1 MSYDFNAQEIF
12 KMAEQIE
19 RNGVAFYKKA
29 AENATDPEAKKF
41 LLFMSDI
48 EAEHENVF
56 ASMRAELDADETEA
70 TFFDPEDENILYLH
84 ALADTKV
91 FSNAK
96 IDTSSMQD
104 ILETAIM
111 AEKNAIAFYV
121 GMQDLVPDKRG
132 KERLD
137 AIIKEEKSHI
147 VLLTQ
152 KLQSVG

>member
-19 RNGVAFYKKA
+19 RNGVIFYKKA
-29 AENATDPEAKKF
+29 AEDATDPEAKEF
-41 LLFMSDI
+41 LQFMAEI
-48 EAEHENVF
+48 EDEHENVF
-56 ASMRAELDADETEA
+56 ASMRAELDAGETEA
-70 TFFDPEDENILYLH
+70 TLFDPEDETILYLQ

-91 FSNAK
+91 FSDDK
-96 IDTSSMQD
+96 IDTSSMHD

-121 GMQDLVPDKRG
+121 GMQDLVPGKRG

-147 VLLTQ
+147 VLLTN
-152 KLQSVG
+152 KLKSLS

>member
-29 AENATDPEAKKF
+29 AEDATDPEAKEF
-41 LLFMSDI
+41 LLFMADI
-48 EAEHENVF
+48 EDQHENVF
-56 ASMRAELDADETEA
+56 ASMRAELDAGETEA
-70 TFFDPEDENILYLH
+70 TLFDPEDESILYLH

-91 FSNAK
+91 FSDAK

-104 ILETAIM
+104 ILETAIA

-121 GMQDLVPDKRG
+121 GMKDLVPDKRG

-147 VLLTQ
+147 VLLTK
-152 KLQSVG
+152 KLKSIN